1 MRIGVDID
9 SLQDTDRMRMQSV
22 FLDKRS
28 LVCGLTLSGETEG
41 VLYLLK
47 EAHKKGAK
55 TIIFTANDKD
65 IYTDFCSEV
74 VLVASLNYLNYGN
87 VISPQFPLLLMLDII
102 YNFYV
107 SSEKYQKAEMY
118 DDTLRALKSGHS
130 QIS

>member
-1 MRIGVDID
+1 M
-9 SLQDTDRMRMQSV
+9 
-22 FLDKRS
+22 
-28 LVCGLTLSGETEG
+28 
-41 VLYLLK
+41 LYLLK